1 MEFQAE
7 LSQLAISTCA
17 FNIWHAN
24 RNSVLFSLGKIFSP
38 NLHGW
43 PSLEQRITKCGWREG
58 GRKGGSW
65 RLALDIPS
73 VTFLNSSSLW
83 GPGNDLQDLGK
94 PLADLSSHCSS
105 FLQQQGRVR
114 EGYSGTTLRNLFQFL
129 SGCRVMQITSLCL
142 PEHTYLE
149 KMNRALWI

>member
-1 MEFQAE
+1 MECQAE

-38 NLHGW
+38 NLHGR

-83 GPGNDLQDLGK
+83 GPGNDPQDLGK
-94 PLADLSSHCSS
+94 PPSWPIFPLF
-105 FLQQQGRVR
+105 FLLTATRKSQGR
-114 EGYSGTTLRNLFQFL
+114 LFWHNIKDFVPVSFRMQSHANYL
-129 SGCRVMQITSLCL
+129 SLFAW
-142 PEHTYLE
+142 TYIPGKNE
-149 KMNRALWI
+149 